1 MPIRSTRLQKK
12 FIPCLLFIS
21 FVLLTATAAAHE
33 YNIETI
39 SSEQV
44 TASVNGGEVE
54 PVEITD
60 VPYWQFLLWLGTIYV
75 LTTIDFLYPKRLF
88 FAIVGYRIVNPGNV
102 LENSSRFR
110 VYAFI
115 KNKPGA
121 YISEIVEQIGL
132 DREIVKYHIKTL
144 KATKKIEAYKDGGKV
159 RYFENAFV
167 YNEDERKV
175 ISAFQSSTNQKIIS
189 EIINEKCNT
198 NVALASHFGL
208 SKATISWY
216 MKNLREIGLIIEI
229 KEGKKTIYRINPV
242 YEPLIEKHIQEL
254 QIPQ

>member
-21 FVLLTATAAAHE
+21 FVILTATAAAHE

-75 LTTIDFLYPKRLF
+75 LTTVDFLYPKRLF

-144 KATKKIEAYKDGGKV
+144 KAKKKIEGYKDGGKV
-159 RYFENAFV
+159 RYFENVFV

-189 EIINEKCNT
+189 EIKYGKCDT
-198 NVALASHFGL
+198 NSALASEFGL
-208 SKATISWY
+208 SRATISWY
-216 MKNLREIGLIIEI
+216 MKNLIETGLINET
-229 KEGKKTIYRINPV
+229 KEGRKTSYKINDIYINIV
-242 YEPLIEKHIQEL
+242 EKYIQQL
-254 QIPQ
+254 QILQ